1 MAIVGHGVDIIEVER
16 IARMM
21 ADHPRRF
28 IARTFTEKEIAF
40 AERRKR
46 GRAEVYAGLFAAK
59 EAVMKALGTGL
70 RRGVAFR
77 DIEVLHKDSGEPHVE
92 LHGRTAEV
100 AAERGMARLW
110 ISISH
115 IESRATAS
123 AIGVDQAG

>member
-16 IARMM
+16 IGKMI
-21 ADHPRRF
+21 ADHPERF
-28 IARTFTEKEIAF
+28 VARTFTEKEIAF
-40 AERRKR
+40 AERGKKR
-46 GRAEVYAGLFAAK
+46 RAEVYAGLFAAK

-77 DIEVLHKDSGEPHVE
+77 DIEVLHQPSGEPYVV

-100 AAERGMARLW
+100 AAERGLARLW

-115 IESRATAS
+115 VERIATAS